1 MTLADGLAT
10 IPRCGPI
17 EIAGVGLPAVYVK
30 VKRGRVCSYGARVSL
45 IRVLLEAESLS
56 VPFSG
61 LPAPPW
67 FIE

>member
-1 MTLADGLAT
+1 MILADGLAA

-17 EIAGVGLPAVYVK
+17 EVAGVGLPAVYVK
-30 VKRGRVCSYGARVSL
+30 IKRGRVCSYGARVSL

-61 LPAPPW
+61 LPALPW